1 MIDHGSYHAATDR
14 QQIDDNKLMFR
25 SIHDQISDT
34 ACIFIA
40 AKILHSVAARK

>member
-1 MIDHGSYHAATDR
+1 MIDHGACHAATDR
-14 QQIDDNKLMFR
+14 QQIDDNKLMLR
-25 SIHDQISDT
+25 SIHDQIGDT